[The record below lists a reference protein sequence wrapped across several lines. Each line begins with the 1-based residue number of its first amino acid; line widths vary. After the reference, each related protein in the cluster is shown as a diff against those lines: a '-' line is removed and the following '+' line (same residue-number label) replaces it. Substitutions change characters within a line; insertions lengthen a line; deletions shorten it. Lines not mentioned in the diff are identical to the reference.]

1 MNRLFTLLLLSLSFV
16 CSFSQQLIIGSV
28 RDAFL
33 KTPLLQT
40 RITLLTT
47 DSVVVQDS
55 IKVNL
60 NKNNGRWG
68 SSDFIIKLPKETRT
82 YLIRASL
89 NGYEDDWQTLSVKA
103 EIDDPWGLDSPL
115 ELKRIREKT
124 MGEAIVTATKLKM
137 FYKGDT
143 LVYDATAFKMP
154 EGSMLDD
161 LIRLMPGVTMNDD
174 GEIFVNGRK
183 VDEMLLGSRSF
194 LGGNSKVLLENL
206 PYYTVKNLKVYEMES
221 DRSRAVG
228 HEIEDKKYVMD
239 VNLKDEYRNGYIA
252 NIEAAGGTRDRWLGR
267 MFLLGYTDKL
277 RFTLLANANNVN
289 EKRHIGES
297 NSWKPEKMPRSLLTT
312 KSVAGEV
319 DYQSKDGY
327 IKENFMFD
335 FLRSKD
341 YSETSQRKELF
352 VDGIAPYSTY
362 WMIGTS
368 RSDRILAKNSFK
380 LNVPQKVF
388 TDFSI
393 EVEYN
398 KYKGN
403 TEAMSEDYLNNI
415 STRLRSTNYNDG
427 HSFRLNVGGFLS
439 PRADNFLSP
448 FAVFYAVKH
457 STNKNGTSREFTTEQ
472 FVNPSTTSQFNTNDF
487 FNRKTLGNIHLLYN
501 CDFSKNLNLDI
512 QDRNEY
518 TSTYERDNLFHPDT
532 VCLPSQLEAAL
543 AVADQGNSYTSHYKK
558 YVNAPTLTLKW
569 RKEIP
574 GEHMKL
580 EYISWKLNIP
590 ALVCTERI
598 SYTRNN
604 STQDKKRTIC
614 EFMPSFNFKILPTQ
628 KKGEKLEFQ
637 LTYEQGAAS
646 IFDLLDFKDDA
657 TPQIVK
663 LGNPALKGPS
673 SSTARISF
681 TDWESKHRGQE
692 YHINGQFRYFHRQ
705 VAQSV
710 VFNPTNSQYVY
721 QPQNVS
727 GAYEATTQFGFTR
740 FIDKRQQ
747 WSWQTTFDAA
757 YNHAVDHVR
766 QAGMKESAPNAV
778 NTTSLHEGI
787 WLQYQHKSFSARA
800 TGDFRWRH
808 SESDLTSFTTINAFD
823 YQYGALLRYTISATK
838 TTLTVDGN
846 VYCRH
851 GYGSKAYD
859 TNDFV
864 INTSAS
870 QPFLKGKLIASIEA
884 FDLLHKLSSTQYAI
898 NAQGRTV
905 TWNRTL
911 PNYVML
917 HVVYHFGK
925 NPQKR

>member
-1 MNRLFTLLLLSLSFV
+1 MNRLFTLFLLSLSFA

-33 KTPLLQT
+33 KTPLLQA
-40 RITLLTT
+40 RVTLLTT

-55 IKVNL
+55 IMVNL

-89 NGYEDDWQTLSVKA
+89 KDYEDDWQTLSVKA
-103 EIDDPWGLDSPL
+103 EIDAPWGLDNPL

-124 MGEAIVTATKLKM
+124 MGEAVVTATKLKM

-161 LIRLMPGVTMNDD
+161 LIRLMPGVIMNDD

-206 PYYTVKNLKVYEMES
+206 PYYTVKDLKVYEMES
-221 DRSRAVG
+221 DRSHAAG

-252 NIEAAGGTRDRWLGR
+252 NIEAAGGTHNRWLGR

-327 IKENFMFD
+327 IQENFMFD
-335 FLRSKD
+335 FLKSKD

-362 WMIGTS
+362 RMIGAS

-388 TDFSI
+388 TDFSV

-403 TEAMSEDYLNNI
+403 TEAISEDYLNSIN
-415 STRLRSTNYNDG
+415 TRLRSTNYNDG

-457 STNKNGTSREFTTEQ
+457 STNKNGTAREFTTEQ
-472 FVNPSTTSQFNTNDF
+472 FINPSTTSQFNTNDF
-487 FNRKTLGNIHLLYN
+487 FNHKTLGNIHLLYN
-501 CDFSKNLNLDI
+501 CNFGKNLNLDI

-532 VCLPSQLEAAL
+532 LCLPSQLDATL

-598 SYTRNN
+598 SYMRNN

-614 EFMPSFNFKILPTQ
+614 EFMPSFNFKILPT
-628 KKGEKLEFQ
+628 KKMGEKLEFQ
-637 LTYEQGAAS
+637 LTYEQGVAS

-663 LGNPALKGPS
+663 LGNPALKGTS

-681 TDWESKHRGQE
+681 TDWESKHKGQE

-721 QPQNVS
+721 QPENVS

-766 QAGMKESAPNAV
+766 QIGMNESTPNAV

-808 SESDLTSFTTINAFD
+808 SESDMTGFTTINAFD
-823 YQYGALLRYTISATK
+823 YQYGALLRYTTSATK

-859 TNDFV
+859 ANDFV
-864 INTSAS
+864 INASAS

-917 HVVYHFGK
+917 HIVYHFGK
-925 NPQKR
+925 NPQRR

>member
-68 SSDFIIKLPKETRT
+68 SSDFIIKLPKETQT

-89 NGYEDDWQTLSVKA
+89 KGYEDDWQTLSVKA
-103 EIDDPWGLDSPL
+103 EIDDPWGLNSPL

-124 MGEAIVTATKLKM
+124 MGEAVVTATKLKM
-137 FYKGDT
+137 FYEGDT

-221 DRSRAVG
+221 DRSCAVG

-267 MFLLGYTDKL
+267 LFLLGYTDKL

-457 STNKNGTSREFTTEQ
+457 STNKNGTAREFTTEQ

-532 VCLPSQLEAAL
+532 VCLPSQLDAAL

-580 EYISWKLNIP
+580 EYISWKLNIS

-787 WLQYQHKSFSARA
+787 WLQYQHKSFSART

-864 INTSAS
+864 INASAS

-884 FDLLHKLSSTQYAI
+884 FDLLHQLSSTQYAI

>member
-1 MNRLFTLLLLSLSFV
+1 MKRLLTLFFLSLSFV

-28 RDAFL
+28 QDAFL
-33 KTPLLQT
+33 KTPLLQAKV
-40 RITLLTT
+40 TLLTV

-68 SSDFIIKLPKETRT
+68 SSDFIIQLPKETRT

-89 NGYEDDWQTLSVKA
+89 EGYEDDWQTLSVKA

-124 MGEAIVTATKLKM
+124 IGEAVVTATKLKM

-206 PYYTVKNLKVYEMES
+206 PYYTVKNLKVYEKES

-228 HEIEDKKYVMD
+228 HEIEEKKYVMD

-252 NIEAAGGTRDRWLGR
+252 NIEAAGGTHDRWLGR
-267 MFLLGYTDKL
+267 MFLLGYTDKF

-297 NSWKPEKMPRSLLTT
+297 NSWKPEKMPRSMLTT

-319 DYQSKDGY
+319 DYQSKDGNV
-327 IKENFMFD
+327 KENFMFD
-335 FLRSKD
+335 FLNSKD
-341 YSETSQRKELF
+341 HIETSQRKELF
-352 VDGIAPYSTY
+352 VEGIAPYSTY
-362 WMIGTS
+362 QTIGAS
-368 RSDRILAKNSFK
+368 RSDRILAKNNFK
-380 LNVPQKVF
+380 LNVPHKVF
-388 TDFSI
+388 TDLSV

-403 TEAMSEDYLNNI
+403 TEAISEDYLDNI
-415 STRLRSTNYNDG
+415 NTRLRSTNYNDG
-427 HSFRLNVGGFLS
+427 HSFRLNLGGFLS

-448 FAVFYAVKH
+448 FALFYAFKH
-457 STNKNGTSREFTTEQ
+457 NTNKNGTTRGFTTEQ
-472 FVNPSTTSQFNTNDF
+472 FINPSTTSQFNTNDF
-487 FNRKTLGNIHLLYN
+487 FNRTTLGNIHLIYN
-501 CDFSKNLNLDI
+501 YNFGKNLNLDI

-518 TSTYERDNLFHPDT
+518 SSTYERDNLFHPDT
-532 VCLPSQLEAAL
+532 LSLPSQLDAAL
-543 AVADQGNSYTSHYKK
+543 AVADQGNSYVSRYKK

-569 RKEIP
+569 HKEIP
-574 GEHMKL
+574 SEHMKL

-590 ALVCTERI
+590 TLVRTERI
-598 SYTRNN
+598 SYTRNY
-604 STQDKKRTIC
+604 STQDKKRTTC
-614 EFMPSFNFKILPTQ
+614 EFMPSFYFKIHPT
-628 KKGEKLEFQ
+628 KKRGEKLEFQ
-637 LTYEQGAAS
+637 LTYEQGAAP

-663 LGNPALKGPS
+663 LGNPTLKGTS
-673 SSTARISF
+673 SSFARVSF
-681 TDWESKHRGQE
+681 TDWESKHKGQE
-692 YHINGQFRYFHRQ
+692 YHLNGQFRYFHRQ

-710 VFNPTNSQYVY
+710 VFNPLNSQYVY

-727 GAYEATTQFGFTR
+727 GAYEATAKFGFTR

-747 WSWQTTFDAA
+747 WSWQTTSDAA

-766 QAGMKESAPNAV
+766 QTGMNESAPNAV
-778 NTTSLHEGI
+778 NTTSLHENI

-800 TGDFRWRH
+800 TGDFHWRH
-808 SESDLTSFTTINAFD
+808 SESDIVSFTTFNAFD
-823 YQYGALLRYTISATK
+823 YQYGAMLRYTFSATK
-838 TTLTVDGN
+838 TTLTLDGN
-846 VYCRH
+846 VYCRR
-851 GYGSKAYD
+851 GYGSKAYN

-864 INTSAS
+864 INASAS
-870 QPFLKGKLIASIEA
+870 QPLLNGKLIASIEA
-884 FDLLHKLSSTQYAI
+884 FDLLHQLSSTQYAI